1 MPVMLTIF
9 IFVGSQMV
17 ITDIMPYE
25 KRADALGKLGLFY
38 GIGMVVGPFVGGQI
52 TKNLGYVLH
61 RYTCLCLALMRRKN
75 SNVIF
80 SISLTQYVWLA
91 M

>member
-1 MPVMLTIF
+1 
-9 IFVGSQMV
+9 
-17 ITDIMPYE
+17 MPYE

-61 RYTCLCLALMRRKN
+61 RYLALMRRKN
-75 SNVIF
+75 SNIIF
-80 SISLTQYVWLA
+80 SISLTRYVWLGFSLRPQTVTSG
-91 M
+91 MSWLSND

>member
-1 MPVMLTIF
+1 MESYYYSLSINLNAPVMLTIF

-52 TKNLGYVLH
+52 TKNLGYVLR
-61 RYTCLCLALMRRKN
+61 RYTCLC
-75 SNVIF
+75 
-80 SISLTQYVWLA
+80 
-91 M
+91 

>member
-1 MPVMLTIF
+1 MLTIF

-52 TKNLGYVLH
+52 TKNIGYVL
-61 RYTCLCLALMRRKN
+61 
-75 SNVIF
+75 S
-80 SISLTQYVWLA
+80 
-91 M
+91 

>member
-1 MPVMLTIF
+1 MLILSIVHSYAPVMLTIF

-52 TKNLGYVLH
+52 TKNLG
-61 RYTCLCLALMRRKN
+61 
-75 SNVIF
+75 
-80 SISLTQYVWLA
+80 
-91 M
+91 